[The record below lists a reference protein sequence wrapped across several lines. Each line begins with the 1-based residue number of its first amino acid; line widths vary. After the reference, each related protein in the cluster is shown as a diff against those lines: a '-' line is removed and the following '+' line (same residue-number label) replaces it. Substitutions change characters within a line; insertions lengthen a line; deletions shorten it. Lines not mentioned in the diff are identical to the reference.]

1 MSANAHVL
9 HLWTMEP
16 GEKWWHVACGRRL
29 ASVRAHTSD
38 PLEMTCQL
46 CAAAVAAGKAVPR

>member
-16 GEKWWHVACGRRL
+16 GEKWFHVACGRRVQ
-29 ASVRAHTSD
+29 SVKQYTTNAHETTCKACSQALYDGRA
-38 PLEMTCQL
+38 
-46 CAAAVAAGKAVPR
+46 VVK